1 MTHGEQPATPRTE
14 AFTRLETRMDR
25 SALRGWEPL
34 AVSMLEWCNA
44 TPGRKLAL
52 NRTIGQT
59 SRKLIKFS
67 TSRLWRIHG
76 AEHVA
81 GLAPSR
87 GVILASNHRSFF
99 DFYIVLSY
107 LQETHP
113 WALAPIFFPVRKAF
127 FYERPSGILVNVL
140 ASGASMW
147 PPVFRDERKSELNP
161 LGFQQMAEALS
172 YGSIL
177 GIHPEATRNLSDD
190 PYTFLSAKPGLGRL
204 VQVCDPETLVV
215 PVFILGLSNT
225 FKTTVTRQF
234 RPEGERGEPI
244 RVHFGEPWRCGDLAQ
259 PDGEAGGV
267 SDAQTIVETVMAR
280 VGELGQQDKALVEA
294 GGAASL

>member
-14 AFTRLETRMDR
+14 AYTRLETRMR
-25 SALRGWEPL
+25 HSSLRGWEPL

-67 TSRLWRIHG
+67 TSRLWRIYG
-76 AEHVA
+76 DEHVA
-81 GLAPSR
+81 GLTPSR
-87 GVILASNHRSFF
+87 GVILAANHRSFF

-107 LQETHP
+107 LQETHR
-113 WALAPIFFPVRKAF
+113 WALAPIFFPVRKTF

-147 PPVFRDERKSELNP
+147 PPVFRDERKKDLNP
-161 LGFQQMAEALS
+161 IGFQQMAEALS

-177 GIHPEATRNLSDD
+177 GIHPEAKRNLGDD
-190 PYTFLSAKPGLGRL
+190 PYTFLPGKPGLGRL
-204 VQVCDPETLVV
+204 VRVCDPETLVV
-215 PVFILGLSNT
+215 PVFILGLGNR

-244 RVHFGEPWRCGDLAQ
+244 RVHFGAPWRCGDLTAG
-259 PDGEAGGV
+259 DGDAPRPAEA
-267 SDAQTIVETVMAR
+267 IVDTVMAR
-280 VGELGQQDKALVEA
+280 IGALGQQDKALVQA
-294 GGAASL
+294 GGATTL